1 MANLQY
7 LNEIKIILTMV
18 ITSRP
23 SSRAISKGIQND
35 RVFPAPVGAHPITS
49 LPAYNA
55 RAVLT
60 WYQQGRFPKNSC
72 TELRIFLTVHSRVV
86 LPVLSLEILVE
97 AAVDVLIGSHTTVDF
112 PDRGFFFPKR
122 CMWPKCDTRSHGAE
136 LGPNVRVNQW
146 FPRSPSDFSG
156 SRSLASLSP

>member
-112 PDRGFFFPKR
+112 PDRGFFFQNGV
-122 CMWPKCDTRSHGAE
+122 CDRNVTLDHMVQSWDPT
-136 LGPNVRVNQW
+136 LGLINDFRDPRVT
-146 FPRSPSDFSG
+146 FPAAAL
-156 SRSLASLSP
+156 SRA